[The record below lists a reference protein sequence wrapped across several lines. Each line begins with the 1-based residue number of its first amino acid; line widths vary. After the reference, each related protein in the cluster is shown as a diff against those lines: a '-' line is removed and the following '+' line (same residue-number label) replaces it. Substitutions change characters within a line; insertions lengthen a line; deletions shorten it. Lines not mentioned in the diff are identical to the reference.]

1 MRSYYLGV
9 LSGRRK
15 GVFAALFKGL
25 LSVFSIV
32 YGFLHKS
39 RQLAYAIGLFRRVKL
54 SIPVISVGNLT
65 TGGTGK
71 TPLVEYLAKWLAS
84 HRFRVAILSRG
95 YGKIDEDRDDEDLA
109 LELENIVRL
118 TGADRV
124 AQARRAIEEFRA
136 DVILLDDGFQHFRI
150 CRDLDVLVVDATN
163 PFAGGRLLPR
173 GFLRERPSSA
183 SRADLVVLTRTDQ
196 AGPTAV
202 AALRNQVAILV
213 GGKPVLESVHR
224 PVSVR
229 SLWNKKKY
237 DLEWLRGRSVYAF
250 CGLGNPDAFRR
261 TLESSGTKIVKFRT
275 FPDHHRYEAADL
287 RLLSL
292 EAQEF
297 MAEMFVTTEKDASK
311 LHPEAFER
319 PLAVVRVELEI
330 TRGEDTLEAAL
341 LELFKT
347 RRPAAAEVLP
357 G

>member
-25 LSVFSIV
+25 LSVGSIV
-32 YGFLHKS
+32 YWLLYKA
-39 RQLAYAIGLFRRVKL
+39 RQLAYAIGLLRSVKL
-54 SIPVISVGNLT
+54 PVPVISVGNLT

-71 TPLVEYLAKWLAS
+71 TPLIEYLAQWFAS

-95 YGKIDEDRDDEDLA
+95 YGKIDQGRDDEELA
-109 LELENIVRL
+109 LEFENVVRL

-124 AQARRAIEEFRA
+124 AQAKRAIEEFRA

-150 CRDLDVLVVDATN
+150 RRDLNVLVVDATN
-163 PFAGGRLLPR
+163 PFAGERLLPR
-173 GFLRERPSSA
+173 GLLRERPAA
-183 SRADLVVLTRTDQ
+183 SRRAGLVVLTRTDQ
-196 AGPTAV
+196 AGPAAL
-202 AALRNQVAILV
+202 AALRTRMGTLS
-213 GGKPVLESVHR
+213 GGKPILESVHR

-261 TLESSGTKIVKFRT
+261 TLESSGAKIVKFRA
-275 FPDHHRYEAADL
+275 FPDHHRYAGADL
-287 RLLSL
+287 RLLNL

-297 MAEMFVTTEKDASK
+297 MAEMFVATEKDASK

-330 TRGEDTLEAAL
+330 TRGEEILEAAL